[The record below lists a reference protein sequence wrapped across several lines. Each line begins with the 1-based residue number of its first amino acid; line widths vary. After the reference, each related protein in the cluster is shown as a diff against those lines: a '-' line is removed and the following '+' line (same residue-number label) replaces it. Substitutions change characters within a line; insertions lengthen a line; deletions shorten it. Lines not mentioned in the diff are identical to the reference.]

1 MPTVSQ
7 RSMPSR
13 LELAATMVN
22 DFTETFL
29 LPLSGIKCIAK
40 EIVEARS
47 NHSMI
52 VVYSFVLD
60 DGKVLVFRR

>member
-13 LELAATMVN
+13 LELAATIEVMVEVVH

-40 EIVEARS
+40 EITV
-47 NHSMI
+47 
-52 VVYSFVLD
+52 
-60 DGKVLVFRR
+60 